1 MHIERDGAVAILSMQ
16 AGKANAINPRFLDLL
31 GGCLEELTRTPPGAL
46 VLTGD
51 ARSFSAGLDL
61 PALIDLETAE
71 LTDFIRRFS
80 DTMLRVFTLPFPV
93 VAAVNGH
100 AIAGGCVLALQADVR
115 LMASGDSR
123 IGLNEVR
130 LGLGLPAAVVETLRC
145 QVPAASLL
153 PVAAEGGLFLPEEAL
168 RLGLVHEVV
177 EKAQLLVRARE
188 RATVLAA
195 LPPLAFAQV
204 KASLRRPVLA
214 SIQATA
220 VTDAAGWVQTFHAPT
235 AQRLLR
241 EAVARLTKKL

>member
-1 MHIERDGAVAILSMQ
+1 MRVERQGAVAVLSMN

-31 GGCLEELTRTPPGAL
+31 GGLLDELQAKPPGAL

-61 PALIDLETAE
+61 PLLIEFGTQK

-80 DTMLRVFTLPFPV
+80 DTMLRVFALPFPV

-115 LMASGDSR
+115 LMAAGESR

-130 LGLGLPAAVVETLRC
+130 LGIGLPAVVVETLRC
-145 QVPAASLL
+145 QVPARSLFS
-153 PVAAEGGLFLPEEAL
+153 VAAEGGLFLPEEAL
-168 RLGLVHEVV
+168 RLELVQEVV
-177 EKAQLLVRARE
+177 EPSQLLE
-188 RATVLAA
+188 RALERAAVLAA
-195 LPPLAFAQV
+195 LPGVAFAQV
-204 KASLRRPVLA
+204 KATLRQPALA
-214 SIQATA
+214 FIQASA
-220 VTDAAGWVQTFHAPT
+220 ATDAADWVKTFYAPA

-241 EAVARLTKKL
+241 DAVARLTKKA

>member
-1 MHIERDGAVAILSMQ
+1 MHIERAGAVAVLGMN
-16 AGKANAINPRFLDLL
+16 AGKANAINPRFLDVLGALL
-31 GGCLEELTRTPPGAL
+31 DELQSSPPAAL

-61 PALIDLETAE
+61 PALIDFSTAE

-80 DTMLRVFTLPFPV
+80 ASMLRVFSLPWPV

-115 LMASGDSR
+115 LMAAGPSR

-130 LGLGLPAAVVETLRC
+130 LGIGLPAAVVETLRC
-145 QVPAASLL
+145 QLPAPSLL
-153 PVAAEGGLFLPEEAL
+153 PIAAEGGLFLPEEAL

-177 EKAQLLVRARE
+177 EPAQFQRRALE
-188 RATVLAA
+188 RAGELAA

-204 KASLRRPVLA
+204 KAALRRPALDSIEA
-214 SIQATA
+214 SAA
-220 VTDAAGWVQTFHAPT
+220 TDAAGWVKTFHAPA

-241 EAVARLTKKL
+241 EAVARLTKKA